1 MVKPCHSFADV
12 DSAKERRTAVATS
25 PPIAS
30 YQYSS
35 VSIPL
40 RANFKFITI
49 ILLVSQLLLLGMPEE
64 PMDGKGATCAIV
76 GVWEVLGR
84 RWSLHILKNLSTKEV
99 IRFNELKRSLAGIS
113 STVLSERLLEL
124 EREGLVTK
132 KIYPEV
138 PPRVEY
144 SMTPQAKELEVIIKE
159 LARWANKWKSP
170 EIKPLAVKK

>member
-1 MVKPCHSFADV
+1 
-12 DSAKERRTAVATS
+12 
-25 PPIAS
+25 
-30 YQYSS
+30 
-35 VSIPL
+35 
-40 RANFKFITI
+40 
-49 ILLVSQLLLLGMPEE
+49 MPEE
-64 PMDGKGATCAIV
+64 PSDSRTSTTCAIV
-76 GVWEVLGR
+76 DVWEVLGR

-99 IRFNELKRSLAGIS
+99 IRFNELKRSLSGIS

-144 SMTPQAKELEVIIKE
+144 SITPQARELEVIIKD

-170 EIKPLAVKK
+170 EIKPLASQKKS

>member
-1 MVKPCHSFADV
+1 MIG
-12 DSAKERRTAVATS
+12 E
-25 PPIAS
+25 PI
-30 YQYSS
+30 
-35 VSIPL
+35 
-40 RANFKFITI
+40 
-49 ILLVSQLLLLGMPEE
+49 
-64 PMDGKGATCAIV
+64 DGKGATCAIV

-84 RWSLHILKNLSTKEV
+84 RWSLHIIKNLSTKEV
-99 IRFNELKRSLAGIS
+99 IRFNELKRALAGIS

-159 LARWANKWKSP
+159 LARWANKWKRP
-170 EIKPLAVKK
+170 EIKPLAMKK

>member
-1 MVKPCHSFADV
+1 
-12 DSAKERRTAVATS
+12 
-25 PPIAS
+25 
-30 YQYSS
+30 
-35 VSIPL
+35 
-40 RANFKFITI
+40 
-49 ILLVSQLLLLGMPEE
+49 MPEE
-64 PMDGKGATCAIV
+64 PTDGKGATCALV

-84 RWSLHILKNLSTKEV
+84 RWSLHILKNLSTKDV

-144 SMTPQAKELEVIIKE
+144 SMTLQAKELEAIIKE
-159 LARWANKWKSP
+159 LARWAEKWKNPTGIRTAAVAAQKKASVASGTVSP
-170 EIKPLAVKK
+170 E

>member
-1 MVKPCHSFADV
+1 MAD
-12 DSAKERRTAVATS
+12 
-25 PPIAS
+25 
-30 YQYSS
+30 
-35 VSIPL
+35 
-40 RANFKFITI
+40 
-49 ILLVSQLLLLGMPEE
+49 E
-64 PMDGKGATCAIV
+64 PADGKVGATCAIV
-76 GVWEVLGR
+76 DVWELLGR

-144 SMTPQAKELEVIIKE
+144 SMTVQAKELEVIIKE
-159 LARWANKWKSP
+159 LARWANKWRRPDGLKTAP
-170 EIKPLAVKK
+170 IAAQKK

>member
-1 MVKPCHSFADV
+1 MI
-12 DSAKERRTAVATS
+12 EGLT
-25 PPIAS
+25 
-30 YQYSS
+30 
-35 VSIPL
+35 
-40 RANFKFITI
+40 
-49 ILLVSQLLLLGMPEE
+49 
-64 PMDGKGATCAIV
+64 DGKGATCAIV

-159 LARWANKWKSP
+159 LARWAEKWKRP
-170 EIKPLAVKK
+170 AGLRVATAATVAAQKKSSS

>member
-1 MVKPCHSFADV
+1 MTD
-12 DSAKERRTAVATS
+12 E
-25 PPIAS
+25 PI
-30 YQYSS
+30 
-35 VSIPL
+35 
-40 RANFKFITI
+40 
-49 ILLVSQLLLLGMPEE
+49 
-64 PMDGKGATCAIV
+64 DGKLGATCAIV
-76 GVWEVLGR
+76 DVWELLGR

-144 SMTPQAKELEVIIKE
+144 SMTVQAKELEVIIKE
-159 LARWANKWKSP
+159 LARWANKWRRPDGLKTSA
-170 EIKPLAVKK
+170 IVAQKKNS

>member
-1 MVKPCHSFADV
+1 MAD
-12 DSAKERRTAVATS
+12 
-25 PPIAS
+25 
-30 YQYSS
+30 
-35 VSIPL
+35 
-40 RANFKFITI
+40 
-49 ILLVSQLLLLGMPEE
+49 E
-64 PMDGKGATCAIV
+64 PADGKAGATCAIV
-76 GVWEVLGR
+76 DVWELLGR

-144 SMTPQAKELEVIIKE
+144 SMTVQAKELEVIIKE
-159 LARWANKWKSP
+159 LARWANKWRRPDGLKTAA
-170 EIKPLAVKK
+170 IAAQKK